1 MKMNQKFL
9 LGGMLILLLMAVMG
23 CSPGQ
28 PTEEVVTE
36 IPEETELATL
46 PPTVAPTATDEIQE
60 SVDEPTDEPEQ
71 TEDTSSEDAMST
83 DQDGACVECHTDKA
97 MLIDTADP
105 VEEVE
110 SENEGAG

>member
-1 MKMNQKFL
+1 MKQKFL
-9 LGGMLILLLMAVMG
+9 LWGMLFLLLMTVMG

-28 PTEEVVTE
+28 RTEEVVTE